1 MHLYCD
7 SSFLKH
13 LALRSRSIRPRQGF
27 PNGRPY
33 TTPGLGDRIQSMLC
47 AYQYGKAHNTPVT
60 LHITDDKWSVAGG
73 VKSDVKKHSWREI
86 ISLFPKD
93 SVSIMP
99 HPVENLPEQEW
110 INYLKQKGYDATSWW
125 YEDTKW
131 MHGDLDVPT
140 EIEMSQYL
148 KKPPLLEVVSPPTF
162 LLPTSNKKFVTVQWD
177 STDAGRSF
185 SPIAIEQI
193 HNHYRG
199 LGCKIIIVGGESN
212 DPRLKGPGCLK
223 NIGYLMSK
231 AQGHVGAD
239 SGFFHLAWLYL
250 PFDRIHVYTRAG
262 GSISQHVWRGQ
273 RFGIRKYSL

>member
-33 TTPGLGDRIQSMLC
+33 TTPGLGDRIQSILC

-73 VKSDVKKHSWREI
+73 VKSDIKKHSWREI

-93 SVSIMP
+93 SVFIMP
-99 HPVENLPEQEW
+99 HPVENLPEDEW
-110 INYLKQKGYDATSWW
+110 IRYLKKQGYDATSWW
-125 YEDTKW
+125 YEDTQF

-148 KKPPLLEVVSPPTF
+148 KTPPLLDGPDVEIN
-162 LLPTSNKKFVTVQWD
+162 LPDKYVTAQWD

-185 SPIAIEQI
+185 SPLVIENV
-193 HNHYRG
+193 HNHYRSKG
-199 LGCKIIIVGGESN
+199 FDIVIVGGEAT
-212 DPRLKGPGCLK
+212 DPKLKGPGVL
-223 NIGYLMSK
+223 NYIGK
-231 AQGHVGAD
+231 AMANSGGHIGAD
-239 SGFFHLAWLYL
+239 SGFFHLAWLYN
-250 PFDRIHVYTRAG
+250 PFDRIHVYCRAG
-262 GSISQHVWRGQ
+262 GSQSQHVYRGMQ
-273 RFGIRKYSL
+273 NGIRKFNL

>member
-7 SSFLKH
+7 SSLLKH

-33 TTPGLGDRIQSMLC
+33 TTPGLGDRIQSILC

-93 SVSIMP
+93 SVFIMP
-99 HPVENLPEQEW
+99 HPVENLPEDEW
-110 INYLKQKGYDATSWW
+110 IRYLKKQGYDATSWW
-125 YEDTKW
+125 YKDTTW

-140 EIEMSQYL
+140 DIEMSELL
-148 KKPPLLEVVSPPTF
+148 KEPPLLDSPDPDLRFNPTG
-162 LLPTSNKKFVTVQWD
+162 KFVTVQWD

-199 LGCKIIIVGGESN
+199 LGCEIITVGGDSQ
-212 DPRLKGPGCLK
+212 DSRLKGPGCLK
-223 NIGYLMSK
+223 NVGHLMSK
-231 AQGHVGAD
+231 AEGHIGAD

-250 PFDRIHVYTRAG
+250 PFERIHVYTRAG
-262 GSISQHVWRGQ
+262 GSISQHVWCGQ
-273 RFGIRKYSL
+273 RYGIRKYSL